1 MSNVTALQRKTE
13 WKDICN
19 MHDLI
24 EYSGISAIVSGQQLA
39 IFYVPSAE
47 PAIYALDNFCPS
59 AQANVLARGMV
70 GDICGEL
77 VVASPI
83 YKEHFSLASG
93 KCLEKPLAVRVWP
106 VSVQD
111 GRVLVML

>member
-1 MSNVTALQRKTE
+1 MNTAQNLQSRQQ
-13 WKDICN
+13 WVDVCSRN
-19 MHDLI
+19 DLVD
-24 EYSGISAIVSGQQLA
+24 YSGISALVGKQQLA
-39 IFYVPSAE
+39 IFCVPDAE
-47 PAIYALDNFCPS
+47 PAVYALDNFCPS

-77 VVASPI
+77 VVASPL

-93 KCLEKPLAVRVWP
+93 KCLEKPLSVRVWP
-106 VSVQD
+106 VSVQA